1 MIESPIHF
9 VNYFVQQSKVHE
21 STRKPKTGK
30 QFKLDDRAED
40 SRIKREKLSWQVKKF
55 WQNRKG
61 LQMKKLIDAPCERN
75 IKTVFEEHVLS
86 KNAVTYVVCY
96 TLINKQTNFNN

>member
-1 MIESPIHF
+1 
-9 VNYFVQQSKVHE
+9 
-21 STRKPKTGK
+21 
-30 QFKLDDRAED
+30 
-40 SRIKREKLSWQVKKF
+40 
-55 WQNRKG
+55 
-61 LQMKKLIDAPCERN
+61 MKKLIDAPCERN